1 MTKHTPSTPAP
12 ESRTFHFPALVVEK
26 VPSARYLALRFRDIE
41 NFADFVADLKRYGMA
56 SIVKI
61 GSSDE
66 FPVVVGSHPD
76 GPLSVCAVRSEWM
89 CKTLE
94 DAAAKRDELMKQR
107 PEGAEF
113 LILSMSFVGKGLS

>member
-1 MTKHTPSTPAP
+1 MTRHTPSTPAP

-56 SIVKI
+56 SAVKI
-61 GSSDE
+61 GTSNE
-66 FPVVVGSHPD
+66 FSMVVGSHD

-94 DAAAKRDELMKQR
+94 DAAAKRDELMKQN
-107 PEGAEF
+107 PEGTEC
-113 LILSMSFVGKGLS
+113 LILSRYFPSEGLS